1 LFFTLDSH
9 GHNGHSNEYHT
20 TVAKG
25 ITKSLIPPSPSPPV
39 SFQSVVQ
46 PTTTSITTKLM
57 NQMKNLAVSSA
68 PSSTTTNTTLT
79 SAIQSSS
86 SRPISTVPYLS
97 EYEITDTTT
106 QSTKK
111 PTATIAAFPPRQY
124 STTTD
129 VVKPDILTSDN
140 QCFSSKPSVISKD
153 ENINHYECDTYTPGF
168 SNEGGIQF
176 STTPGPPT
184 TSVTSNMYVKT
195 IS

>member
-1 LFFTLDSH
+1 MFFTLDSH
-9 GHNGHSNEYHT
+9 EHNGHSNEYHT

-39 SFQSVVQ
+39 SFQSVVP

-86 SRPISTVPYLS
+86 RPISTVPYLS
-97 EYEITDTTT
+97 EYDITDPTT

-153 ENINHYECDTYTPGF
+153 ENINHYERDTYTPGF

-176 STTPGPPT
+176 STPGPPT

>member
-39 SFQSVVQ
+39 SFQSVVP

-86 SRPISTVPYLS
+86 SRPISTVSYLS

-153 ENINHYECDTYTPGF
+153 ENINHFERDTYTPAF

-176 STTPGPPT
+176 STPGPQT

>member
-25 ITKSLIPPSPSPPV
+25 ITKSLNPPSPSPPV
-39 SFQSVVQ
+39 SFQSTQNSVVP

-57 NQMKNLAVSSA
+57 NQMKNLAVSS
-68 PSSTTTNTTLT
+68 TTTNTTLT

-86 SRPISTVPYLS
+86 RPISTVSYLS

-129 VVKPDILTSDN
+129 VFKQNILLSDN
-140 QCFSSKPSVISKD
+140 QGFSSKPSVISKD
-153 ENINHYECDTYTPGF
+153 ENMNHYERDTYTPGF

-176 STTPGPPT
+176 NTTPGPQT
-184 TSVTSNMYVKT
+184 TSVTSNMYVKR
-195 IS
+195 